1 MVFKPTLHIPY
12 DTASESHNMDSSL
25 ITIIHV
31 HQEIAQYFKKSST
44 LIVKPRLPPMKQTT

>member
-12 DTASESHNMDSSL
+12 DTASESHNIDSSL
-25 ITIIHV
+25 ITVIHV

-44 LIVKPRLPPMKQTT
+44 LIVTPRLSPMRQTT